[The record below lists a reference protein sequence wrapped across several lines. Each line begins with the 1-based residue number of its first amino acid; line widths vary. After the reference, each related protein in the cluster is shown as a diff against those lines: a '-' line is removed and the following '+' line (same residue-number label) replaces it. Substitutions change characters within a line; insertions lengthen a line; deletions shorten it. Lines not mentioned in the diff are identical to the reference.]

1 MDMAL
6 QLRRVGILVPM
17 PSELRPIVKTMGLT
31 RRGSSSNDSVYAGRV
46 GSVDVI
52 ALHAGMGMRLAAG
65 AANRLLDHDAVDH
78 VLVVGIAG
86 GVGSARVGDLVCPLV
101 VIAGA
106 ADPHFV
112 AVPLTAAAIG
122 TISSSD
128 DFVVDP
134 GRLAALAASGV
145 RAVDMET
152 AAIAAV
158 CVERGC
164 DWSAVRV
171 ISDLAVDH
179 PDAAVL
185 GLAHPDGSPNMPAA
199 LRFMLTH
206 PARIPQLV
214 KLGRDA
220 TRAAQAAAR
229 EAHRQ
234 LDALPPV

>member
-1 MDMAL
+1 
-6 QLRRVGILVPM
+6 M

-46 GSVDVI
+46 GSVDVVV
-52 ALHAGMGMRLAAG
+52 LHAGMGMRLAAT
-65 AANRLLDHDAVDH
+65 AANRLLDTEVADH
-78 VLVVGIAG
+78 VMVVGIAG
-86 GVGSARVGDLVCPLV
+86 GVGSARVGELVCPLT
-101 VIAGA
+101 VIAGGA
-106 ADPHFV
+106 GPHFA
-112 AVPLTAAAIG
+112 AVPLTGAAIG

-134 GRLAALAASGV
+134 GRVAALAASGV

-152 AAIAAV
+152 AAVAAV

-179 PDAAVL
+179 PDASVL
-185 GLAHPDGSPNMPAA
+185 GLANPDGSPNAPAA

-206 PARIPQLV
+206 PARIPQLM

-220 TRAAQAAAR
+220 GRAAQAAAR
-229 EAHRQ
+229 EAHTADVASVRLRPRHQ
-234 LDALPPV
+234 VG

>member
-1 MDMAL
+1 
-6 QLRRVGILVPM
+6 M
-17 PSELRPIVKTMGLT
+17 PSELRPVVKTMGLA
-31 RRGSSSNDSVYAGRV
+31 RRGSESVYVGRV
-46 GSVDVI
+46 GAVEVV
-52 ALHAGMGMRLAAG
+52 AMHAGMGLTLAT
-65 AANRLLDHDAVDH
+65 AAVNRLLDTENVDH
-78 VLVVGIAG
+78 VVVVGIAG
-86 GVGSARVGDLVCPLV
+86 GMGSAGVGDLVCPREV
-101 VIAGA
+101 VDATGRRFA
-106 ADPHFV
+106 AF
-112 AVPLTAAAIG
+112 PLTDDAAG

-134 GRLAALAASGV
+134 ERVAALAASGV

-152 AAIAAV
+152 AAVAAV

-185 GLAHPDGSPNMPAA
+185 GLANPDGSPNARAA

-206 PARIPQLV
+206 PARIPQLM

-220 TRAAQAAAR
+220 GRAAHSAAR
-229 EAHRQ
+229 EARRQ
-234 LDALPPV
+234 LAALPPV